1 MDDRWDERVKEY
13 GAINITGFRIIDTE
27 RPIVQQFFRTWEG
40 LDPAIYPGAGK
51 PFISVKKHRIIHI
64 KYMIQTCVVY
74 FLLMSKKEKKYL
86 PLLTIYWM
94 GDIQRLKRLWFTTLS
109 PWWPTLLTEC

>member
-27 RPIVQQFFRTWEG
+27 RPIVQQFFRTWEA

-51 PFISVKKHRIIHI
+51 PFIPVK
-64 KYMIQTCVVY
+64 
-74 FLLMSKKEKKYL
+74 F
-86 PLLTIYWM
+86 
-94 GDIQRLKRLWFTTLS
+94 
-109 PWWPTLLTEC
+109 WPIL

>member
-27 RPIVQQFFRTWEG
+27 RPIVQQFFRTWEA

-51 PFISVKKHRIIHI
+51 PFIPVKNNTVYSVKYGLKNNGR
-64 KYMIQTCVVY
+64 
-74 FLLMSKKEKKYL
+74 YL
-86 PLLTIYWM
+86 HV
-94 GDIQRLKRLWFTTLS
+94 
-109 PWWPTLLTEC
+109 TLLLQNTLG

>member
-27 RPIVQQFFRTWEG
+27 RPIVQQFFRTWEA

-51 PFISVKKHRIIHI
+51 PFIPVKINTIYSVKYGLKNNVSYLHVI
-64 KYMIQTCVVY
+64 
-74 FLLMSKKEKKYL
+74 LLL
-86 PLLTIYWM
+86 QNTI
-94 GDIQRLKRLWFTTLS
+94 
-109 PWWPTLLTEC
+109 E